1 MFLLIN
7 LSWKRCIITNKAII
21 LQQENI
27 IYLLIEFNDFIKLNR
42 WSFFIYYKKF
52 LINLRTLFKM
62 LMNRINQ

>member
-42 WSFFIYYKKF
+42 
-52 LINLRTLFKM
+52 
-62 LMNRINQ
+62 